1 MNRQATDLTVRRS
14 VTVARNRED
23 AFRVFTEEIGS
34 WWPLETHSIG
44 KDGRPAET
52 AAIDGREGGS
62 FYERTGS
69 GTEHWGTILVWEP
82 PARIVISW
90 ELRPERPPTE
100 IEVLFTE
107 EGEGTR
113 VVLEHRGFERLGD
126 EAEDVAAGY
135 SEGWTKVLGQYAE
148 LANAST

>member
-1 MNRQATDLTVRRS
+1 MSEQATDLVVRRS
-14 VTVARNRED
+14 VTVARSPED

-34 WWPLETHSIG
+34 WWPVETHSIG

-82 PARIVISW
+82 PSRIVISW

-100 IEVLFTE
+100 IDVRFTP
-107 EGEGTR
+107 EGAGTR
-113 VVLEHRGFERLGD
+113 VQLEHRGFERLGD
-126 EAEDVAAGY
+126 EAAEVAASY
-135 SEGWTKVLGQYAE
+135 SDGWSKVLGRYAE
-148 LANAST
+148 LANTT

>member
-1 MNRQATDLTVRRS
+1 MNEQATDLTVRRS

-34 WWPLETHSIG
+34 WWPVETHSIG
-44 KDGRPAET
+44 KDGRPADT
-52 AAIDGREGGS
+52 AAMEGREGGR

-100 IEVLFTE
+100 IEVRFTE
-107 EGEGTR
+107 EGDATR
-113 VVLEHRGFERLGD
+113 VDLEHRGFERLGA
-126 EAEDVAAGY
+126 EAEGVAAGY
-135 SEGWTKVLGQYAE
+135 SEGWTKVLQQYAE
-148 LANAST
+148 LANAPS

>member
-1 MNRQATDLTVRRS
+1 MSKHATELVVRRS
-14 VTVARNRED
+14 VTVARSREE

-52 AAIDGREGGS
+52 AAIDGREGGR

-90 ELRPERPPTE
+90 ELIPERPPTE

-107 EGEGTR
+107 EGDGTR
-113 VVLEHRGFERLGD
+113 VDLEHRGFERLGD
-126 EAEDVAAGY
+126 EAENVAASY
-135 SEGWTKVLGQYAE
+135 SNGWTMVLGRYADF
-148 LANAST
+148 ANAG

>member
-1 MNRQATDLTVRRS
+1 MNTEATGLTVRRS

-23 AFRVFTEEIGS
+23 AFRVFTEEIGT
-34 WWPLETHSIG
+34 WWPVETHSIG

-52 AAIDGREGGS
+52 AAIDGREGGR

-90 ELRPERPPTE
+90 ELRPERPATE
-100 IEVLFTE
+100 IEVTFTDD
-107 EGEGTR
+107 GDGTR
-113 VVLEHRGFERLGD
+113 VDLEHRGFERLGD

-135 SEGWTKVLGQYAE
+135 SEGWTKVLGRYAE
-148 LANAST
+148 VANAPS

>member
-1 MNRQATDLTVRRS
+1 MNRDATDLTVRRS

-23 AFRVFTEEIGS
+23 AFRIFTDEIGT
-34 WWPLETHSIG
+34 WWPVDTHSIG

-90 ELRPERPPTE
+90 ELQPERPPTE
-100 IEVLFTE
+100 IEVQFTE
-107 EGEGTR
+107 EGDATR
-113 VVLEHRGFERLGD
+113 VELEHRGFERLGD
-126 EAEDVAAGY
+126 EAESVSAGY
-135 SEGWTKVLGQYAE
+135 SAGWTEVLGQYAE
-148 LANAST
+148 LANAV